1 MDKKTLLIKANT
13 MILPRFGGEGYI
25 SGVGRSTK
33 SLVYALMKEKKSFDI
48 ALYATGINSYWLKNI
63 DTACKKYRF
72 LLPQKI
78 GTQLT
83 EIEPCYVHHHMKHD
97 LIHIPHNYDVV
108 SKKDKMVVTIHD
120 TCLYDIAKQ
129 NKNAHMTSLWETT
142 AKQAVG
148 IITCSENTK
157 IDIIDRF
164 GVKENKIKVVPWGI
178 SHDIFHK
185 EAQNI
190 TKERT
195 NNLGIKSPFFLAVS
209 CANKRKNINNL
220 LKGFEI
226 FAQSNKDIILVLLWS
241 NPPIELLKRF
251 QHFIANRRIIFLNY
265 VTDQELNALYN
276 EALATLFPSRYEGF
290 GFPIL
295 ESFACGTPV
304 MTCKN
309 SSLKEIGKDL
319 AIYTNEDDVEQMA
332 SIMQE
337 LSTGSYKTKELSEVY
352 SAYAKTYTWEE
363 TAKAYIS
370 FYEDFL

>member
-1 MDKKTLLIKANT
+1 MDKRTLLIKVNT
-13 MILPRFGGEGYI
+13 MILPKIGGEGYI

-33 SLVYALMKEKKSFDI
+33 ALVYALLKEKKSFNI
-48 ALYATGINSYWLKNI
+48 ALYATGLNSYWLKDINLP
-63 DTACKKYRF
+63 CKKYRF

-83 EIEPCYVHHHMKHD
+83 NIEPNYIHRFTKHD
-97 LIHIPHNYDVV
+97 LIHIPHNFDVV
-108 SKKDKMVVTIHD
+108 SQKDKMVATIHD

-129 NKNAHMTSLWETT
+129 NGDTHMTSLWENT
-142 AKQAVG
+142 AKHAVG

-157 IDIIDRF
+157 HDIIDRF
-164 GVKENKIKVVPWGI
+164 GIAENNITVVPWGI
-178 SHDIFHK
+178 SHDIFFK
-185 EAQNI
+185 EDQKI
-190 TKERT
+190 TNVYT
-195 NNLGIKSPFFLAVS
+195 NHLGIRSPFFLAVS
-209 CANKRKNINNL
+209 CANKRKNIKNL
-220 LKGFEI
+220 LRGFDM
-226 FAQSNKDIILVLLWS
+226 FAQSNKNTSLVLLWA
-241 NPPIELLKRF
+241 NPPAELLENFK
-251 QHFIANRRIIFLNY
+251 HLIENKRIIFLNY

-319 AIYTNEDDVEQMA
+319 AIYTKEDDVEEMA

-337 LSTGSYKTKELSEVY
+337 LSTGAFKSEELS
-352 SAYAKTYTWEE
+352 SAYNDYAQTFTWER

-370 FYEDFL
+370 FYEKYL

>member
-1 MDKKTLLIKANT
+1 MDKKTILIKANT
-13 MILPRFGGEGYI
+13 MILPRIGGEGYI

-33 SLVYALMKEKKSFDI
+33 SLVFALLKEKKSFNI
-48 ALYATGINSYWLKNI
+48 ALYATGLNSYWMKDINLP
-63 DTACKKYRF
+63 CKKYSF

-83 EIEPCYVHHHMKHD
+83 KIEPFYVHHCMKHD

-108 SKKDKMVVTIHD
+108 SKKDNMVVTMHD
-120 TCLYDIAKQ
+120 TCLYDIAKR
-129 NKNAHMTSLWETT
+129 NGDTHMVSLWETT

-157 IDIIDRF
+157 LDIIDRF
-164 GVKENKIKVVPWGI
+164 GVEEDNIQVVPWGI
-178 SHDIFHK
+178 SHDIFFK
-185 EAQNI
+185 EEQNI
-190 TKERT
+190 TTERIHK
-195 NNLGIKSPFFLAVS
+195 LGITSPFFLAVS
-209 CANKRKNINNL
+209 CANKRKNIKNL

-226 FAQSNKDIILVLLWS
+226 FAQDNINVTLVLLWS
-241 NPPIELLKRF
+241 NPPVELLERF
-251 QHFIANRRIIFLNY
+251 QPLIVNKRVIFLNF

-319 AIYTNEDDVEQMA
+319 AIYTKEDDIEQMA
-332 SIMQE
+332 AIMQE
-337 LSTGSYKTKELSEVY
+337 LSTGSYKTKQLSAVY
-352 SAYAKTYTWEE
+352 RTYAQTFSWKKT
-363 TAKAYIS
+363 AHAYIS
-370 FYEDFL
+370 FYEKYL